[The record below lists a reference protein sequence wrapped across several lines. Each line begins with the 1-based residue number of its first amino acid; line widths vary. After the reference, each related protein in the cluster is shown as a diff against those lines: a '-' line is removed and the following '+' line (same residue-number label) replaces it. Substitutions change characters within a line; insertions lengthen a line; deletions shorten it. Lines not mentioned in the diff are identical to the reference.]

1 MITLCVIVDIYSKV
15 KMLVTA
21 KPAKRRVYL
30 IAEAVGVVTVH
41 VRRKCV
47 LSIGDSFL
55 SVDHLLIGTSDGD
68 VNVKKSTLGDL
79 KGKAQ
84 LGARLDTVEE
94 ALFCMS
100 VDHEK
105 VSFGGGQ
112 EGPKYNQ

>member
-1 MITLCVIVDIYSKV
+1 
-15 KMLVTA
+15 MLVTA

-55 SVDHLLIGTSDGD
+55 SMDHLLIRTGDSD
-68 VNVKKSTLGDL
+68 VNVKKSTLSDF
-79 KGKAQ
+79 KSKTQ

-100 VDHEK
+100 VDHKK
-105 VSFGGGQ
+105 VGLGGGQ